1 MLNIAIQITCK
12 ESITLQL
19 PKFVI
24 LILPPLRLFL
34 KKYLLKFNILL
45 KIYKIGRLE
54 LRNGELFWK
63 LPISYTNNQE
73 NEKIDQSIFES
84 SRMQNDRYSKDTRK
98 SRLTQ

>member
-34 KKYLLKFNILL
+34 KKYLLKFKILL
-45 KIYKIGRLE
+45 KMDKI
-54 LRNGELFWK
+54 
-63 LPISYTNNQE
+63 
-73 NEKIDQSIFES
+73 
-84 SRMQNDRYSKDTRK
+84 
-98 SRLTQ
+98 